1 MCDAWAVDDA
11 SPHVRRVARAGV
23 LALCERLER
32 AGGTTLYAEGTA
44 HFETAEERIAVTP
57 PFRFEHWERL
67 ERIESAPLRA
77 HLTAPRLVGLLVVRL
92 GGYGAGVYADERL
105 VSGRHGVRFVKNR
118 NKKGGSSSNRF
129 RRRRVEQ
136 ARDAYDRATA
146 LAEEILAPHA
156 PALDDF
162 VVAGDRAGI
171 DQVLERSSLLTGLRE
186 HAQTL
191 PVHVPELRRAVLE
204 GLGRELWSSTV
215 ALARQSGGGPAGADP
230 AGAGPAG
237 APQVSPGPSS

>member
-1 MCDAWAVDDA
+1 MCDAAAVTA
-11 SPHVRRVARAGV
+11 ESPHVRRVARTGV
-23 LALCERLER
+23 LALCDRLEH
-32 AGGTTLYAEGTA
+32 APGHSLYADGLA
-44 HFETAEERIAVTP
+44 RFETADEIATITP
-57 PFRFEHWERL
+57 PFRFEHWEQL
-67 ERIESAPLRA
+67 ERIETGPLRA
-77 HLTAPRLVGLLVVRL
+77 HLTEPRLVGLLVVRL

-136 ARDAYDRATA
+136 ARDAYDRACA

-156 PALDDF
+156 PALDEF

-171 DQVLERSSLLTGLRE
+171 EQVLDRSPFLSGLRE
-186 HAQTL
+186 HALTL

-215 ALARQSGGGPAGADP
+215 ELRRQPEGDS
-230 AGAGPAG
+230 
-237 APQVSPGPSS
+237 QESPGASA

>member
-1 MCDAWAVDDA
+1 MCDAAAVDDQP
-11 SPHVRRVARAGV
+11 PHVRRVARAGV
-23 LALCERLER
+23 LALCDRLEGVR
-32 AGGTTLYAEGTA
+32 GTTLYAEGAA
-44 HFETAEERIAVTP
+44 HFATAEERIAVTP
-57 PFRFEHWERL
+57 PFHFEHWEQL
-67 ERIESAPLRA
+67 DRIDASPLRE
-77 HLTAPRLVGLLVVRL
+77 HLLAPRLVGLLVVRL
-92 GGYGAGVYADERL
+92 GGYGAGVYSDEKL

-162 VVAGDRAGI
+162 IVAGDRAGI
-171 DQVLERSSLLTGLRE
+171 DQVLERSALLAGLRE

-215 ALARQSGGGPAGADP
+215 ALERQAGGDP
-230 AGAGPAG
+230 HE
-237 APQVSPGPSS
+237 SPGASA

>member
-1 MCDAWAVDDA
+1 MCDAAPVDA
-11 SPHVRRVARAGV
+11 EAPHVRRVARSGV
-23 LALCERLER
+23 LALCDRLER
-32 AGGTTLYAEGTA
+32 APGRTLYAEGLA
-44 HFETAEERIAVTP
+44 RFETGEEVATVTP
-57 PFRFEHWERL
+57 PFRFEHWEQL
-67 ERIESAPLRA
+67 DRIDAAPLRE
-77 HLTAPRLVGLLVVRL
+77 HLAEQRLVGLLVVRL

-136 ARDAYDRATA
+136 ARDAYDRACA

-156 PALDDF
+156 PALDEF

-171 DQVLERSSLLTGLRE
+171 EQVLDRSPFLTGLRE
-186 HAQTL
+186 HALTL
-191 PVHVPELRRAVLE
+191 PVHVPELRRQVLE

-215 ALARQSGGGPAGADP
+215 ELRRQPGGDSQGSSGAVA
-230 AGAGPAG
+230 
-237 APQVSPGPSS
+237 